1 MMHFSHRK
9 MVSSDEREAGLGGA
23 ESPIKENGVGFIVP
37 DEEEERVVCVHFYGG
52 ESTSKSHLT
61 PGAGW
66 GLCTLFVYFYKGL
79 VENIGQK

>member
-37 DEEEERVVCVHFYGG
+37 DEEEERVVCGHFYGG
-52 ESTSKSHLT
+52 ETT
-61 PGAGW
+61 
-66 GLCTLFVYFYKGL
+66 
-79 VENIGQK
+79 